1 VETRFSISHSKA
13 VFRQTEHEV
22 THIQLR
28 VDTNL
33 GPAAITCGIAW
44 NLLSDPLHP
53 DTAIRKLMGYQ
64 PCPKRNHCYR
74 YVVSLP
80 DPATLGLQLATLE
93 YFGEPKKT
101 ISRGLQVDL
110 LVEGRRSAISRVAKR
125 ITNQGD
131 LDPLM
136 QHLLATA
143 RNAYGGL

>member
-101 ISRGLQVDL
+101 ISRGLQSICWWKGAVRPFPRWPSGL
-110 LVEGRRSAISRVAKR
+110 RIRAIW
-125 ITNQGD
+125 I
-131 LDPLM
+131 P
-136 QHLLATA
+136 
-143 RNAYGGL
+143 